1 MDSQDKLYMYL
12 IVTFFGFI
20 IFIISVLSKKITFL
34 SFLSVY
40 FVLVLLCG
48 IIISGIGLMLVLMWH
63 VGNARPYYEGSKE
76 DFSNY
81 LGFGIFLLLASVF
94 IVSFFNLGKI
104 VFYATLILSSI
115 GILLLVLGLKYYIK
129 ETFRKNPAHS

>member
-20 IFIISVLSKKITFL
+20 IFILSVLSKKITFL

-48 IIISGIGLMLVLMWH
+48 IIISGFGLMLVLMWH
-63 VGNARPYYEGSKE
+63 VGNARPYYEGNKK

-81 LGFGIFLLLASVF
+81 LGFGIFLLLSSVF
-94 IVSFFNLGKI
+94 IVSFFNLGKMG
-104 VFYATLILSSI
+104 FYATIILSSI
-115 GILLLVLGLKYYIK
+115 GILLLVLGLKYYIR
-129 ETFRKNPAHS
+129 ETFRKTPAHS